1 MASIGDS
8 LPQPEEGWK
17 RYNDDFINIFY
28 SELYKRVPIS
38 SCYGGMGT
46 YVKNV
51 PYDETDINFSF
62 IGSKVRIMC
71 DVCSDRS
78 DLIDINLD
86 GKVEQFSTR
95 TGNAMNFSKIVYEKL
110 DLDNKLHN
118 IKISINKNSVV
129 VYLFFDCIDIDESGH
144 ILSPIEYKLT
154 QRTSIEDMEIGDIIS
169 CRYTASI
176 AGEVGSFSELGI
188 CNCEEIPRDVS
199 SATPDGKFFF
209 IKVDDNKLIA
219 DRNIQNNI
227 SWNQTNGNLDFLWKE
242 KVFPLSTCESDETEE
257 YILKASSVF
266 AECYPFYA
274 FDDYINSM
282 WHSNPGYPQTVQV
295 TFKKKHQIINFYKIT
310 IRNNYMIQA
319 PAKWT
324 IEGSN
329 DETIWNIL
337 HNGSINASP
346 SPGQV
351 FYFNFN
357 NETEYKHY
365 RIKITDSYSTTS
377 HVAIAEIE
385 YFYIKKDGK
394 ICLPDGGVAYN
405 DDITVSFSKKAL
417 ISKDKNS
424 FSSSTNKNQGG
435 WPTVNDWDT
444 YIWKSNLNGKVESG
458 DNNIWNYKYVASLT
472 NNIAILSVVDVT
484 GTRPDGTSVAVRG
497 YNDKYVNDSS
507 PKRFGII
514 NNAYTA
520 SNVGFRPMLVIGGD
534 I

>member
-1 MASIGDS
+1 MTRVGDS
-8 LPQPEEGWK
+8 LPQSEEGWK
-17 RYNDDFINIFY
+17 RYNDGCVNICY

-38 SCYGGMGT
+38 SCYGGTGT

-51 PYDETDINFSF
+51 PYDKTDINFSF
-62 IGSKVRIMC
+62 IGSKIRIMC

-86 GKVEQFSTR
+86 GEIEQFSTR
-95 TGNAMNFSKIVYEKL
+95 SSSAMNYSKIVYEKL

-129 VYLFFDCIDIDESGH
+129 VYFFFDCIDINEGGH
-144 ILSPIEYKLT
+144 ILSPIESRLM
-154 QRTSIEDMEIGDIIS
+154 QRTLIEDMEIGDIIS
-169 CRYTASI
+169 CRYTAST
-176 AGEVGSFSELGI
+176 AGKIGEFSELGV

-199 SATPDGKFFF
+199 SSTPDGKFFF

-227 SWNQTNGNLDFLWKE
+227 SWNAINGNLDFLWGE
-242 KVFPLSTCESDETEE
+242 KIFPLNACKSDETEE
-257 YILKASSVF
+257 YILKPSSVF
-266 AECYPFYA
+266 SSCYSFYL
-274 FDDYINSM
+274 FDNDINSL
-282 WHSNPGYPQTVQV
+282 WHSNPGYPQTVQI
-295 TFKKKHQIINFYKIT
+295 TFKNKHQIINFYKLT
-310 IRNNYMIQA
+310 IRNNSMTQA

-324 IEGSN
+324 IECSN
-329 DETIWNIL
+329 DEITWDIL
-337 HNGSINASP
+337 HNGSINTSP
-346 SPGQV
+346 SPGQI

-357 NETEYKHY
+357 NETAYKHY
-365 RIKITDSYSTTS
+365 RIKITNSYSTTS

-405 DDITVSFSKKAL
+405 DDRTVYLSNKAL

-424 FSSSTNKNQGG
+424 SSSSMNKNQGG
-435 WPTVNDWDT
+435 WPTVNDWDK
-444 YIWKSNLNGKVESG
+444 YIWKSNLNGKIEPG
-458 DNNIWNYKYVASLT
+458 DNNIWNYEYAASLT
-472 NNIAILSVVDVT
+472 DNIAILSVVDVT
-484 GTRPDGTSVAVRG
+484 ETRPDGTSVAVRG
-497 YNDKYVNDSS
+497 YNDQYINDGS
-507 PKRFGII
+507 PKRFSII